1 MDIKRLCACDIIT
14 AVIIHLQPCA
24 WGNCQAPQSEH
35 RPSCCSVCWSCASPR
50 CLHTGRGHTAVF
62 WGTGCVTT
70 SHVQKHMA
78 TYGHRASQH
87 RWDTALLVQCYALYP
102 EAGKMLSP
110 WGEQYLQALRHGRGH
125 LQLVASVRNVP
136 MLFLPL
142 AARDWAPL
150 EPRAPLPGAPHTA
163 ASRSAPT
170 RSRLRTAPRGCRAGG
185 AFRPTRGAGPP
196 PRPRPRRSG
205 RARRPLYG
213 C

>member
-1 MDIKRLCACDIIT
+1 MHGETARLPRANTGRPAAQSAGPAHLPGACTQGGDTRLCFGAQD
-14 AVIIHLQPCA
+14 VLPR
-24 WGNCQAPQSEH
+24 GN
-35 RPSCCSVCWSCASPR
+35 
-50 CLHTGRGHTAVF
+50 T
-62 WGTGCVTT
+62 
-70 SHVQKHMA
+70 
-78 TYGHRASQH
+78 TYGRRASQH
-87 RWDTALLVQCYALYP
+87 RWDTVPLVQCYAQYP

-110 WGEQYLQALRHGRGH
+110 CGEQYLQALRHGRGH

-150 EPRAPLPGAPHTA
+150 EPRPPLPGAPHTA